1 MAHHLLYI
9 EDDTIDLLAMKRV
22 LRNINDVELTVCSTL
37 LDIASHDLAK
47 FDFILSD
54 SNLPDGSISDLKKI
68 LPLGKTQFISGSEIS
83 GEDVWVKPIDL
94 EQIKFVL
101 TKFNI
106 VNMDYINDLADGDDE
121 YVLEMLETALRVLPD
136 RWKELD
142 SAKDDLVLLKKAA
155 HKTKSS
161 YRVCG
166 IENKWLVELEE
177 LNEASFKE
185 EHKSILLNQIN
196 KQILQA
202 VEELQKLK
210 N

>member
-54 SNLPDGSISDLKKI
+54 SNLPDGGISDLKKI